1 MVGVIANSRTRKSS
15 PILWT
20 VPVLVHLRVWVHIL
34 GDPESVQ
41 LRNTTTLDKKKKL
54 IMPHR
59 VQGEGEEEEAIE
71 LTEEE
76 EAIKT
81 SLENSDTLSNEI
93 LDTIIPQWWNKEP
106 FKLVLLDAWLLLAV
120 LAWPV
125 SLPVYTR
132 RHAHTHACMHILSRT
147 RTHTHTHT
155 HTVYWVF
162 LITYLYA
169 HEYMHV
175 CMHTCIHAHTH
186 ARMHAHTQASKQAH
200 THACTHTHSLTH
212 SLIFFFG
219 G

>member
-1 MVGVIANSRTRKSS
+1 MVGVIANSRTRISS

-41 LRNTTTLDKKKKL
+41 LRNTTTLDKK
-54 IMPHR
+54 IINMPHR

-132 RHAHTHACMHILSRT
+132 RHAHTHARMHILAR
-147 RTHTHTHT
+147 THTHT

-169 HEYMHV
+169 HESMHTHIHA
-175 CMHTCIHAHTH
+175 CMHT
-186 ARMHAHTQASKQAH
+186 RKQASKH
-200 THACTHTHSLTH
+200 IRTHAHTHTHSLTH